1 MNLFEG
7 IAQFVYKF
15 LKILSHARIN
25 FEEQIKNLGASIIIV
40 NSWINIINVYNNC
53 NRRNNSKY
61 KYIIFKMKASTRNAV
76 RWVI

>member
-1 MNLFEG
+1 LGPEADHLPPSSAEVTMTVAVPSLLPRTQLMNLFEG

-40 NSWINIINVYNNC
+40 NS
-53 NRRNNSKY
+53 
-61 KYIIFKMKASTRNAV
+61 
-76 RWVI
+76 